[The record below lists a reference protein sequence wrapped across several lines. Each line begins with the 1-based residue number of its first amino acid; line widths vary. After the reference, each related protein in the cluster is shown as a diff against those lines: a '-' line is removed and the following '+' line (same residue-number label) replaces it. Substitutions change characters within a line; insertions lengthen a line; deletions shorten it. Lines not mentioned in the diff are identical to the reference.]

1 MVLAFSE
8 INWIAVVVAVIVG
21 QIILTLWFTVLF
33 GNPWAA
39 AYGAESKAAHAKDV
53 PRVAYG
59 VGLVCMVVL
68 VIGTALIH
76 NAIGINSIGGG
87 LSLGIVAALAYGVAT
102 VLPACSWRTILKCEY
117 ELRSVN

>member
-76 NAIGINSIGGG
+76 NAIGINS
-87 LSLGIVAALAYGVAT
+87 AT
-102 VLPACSWRTILKCEY
+102 VLPAYGFLLKPDAGYIASGSQAAAILAVSTV
-117 ELRSVN
+117 LGALS